1 MVKIRKKCHTFDPVT
16 DIMGILLA
24 TSLSHCD
31 VRRSVAIPGRE
42 FCMTKMVGM
51 IRGIAYK
58 TMFALATVLSCAGI
72 SAQDKGY
79 DVFNP
84 IAKYIAAGD
93 ADKLSAWFSD
103 NLEVT
108 IFSSSNDSSRSQAR
122 QIMRSF
128 FKSYTPRS
136 FDISHKAGRSNMKY
150 ALGTLNAG
158 GEMFLVTLFVSLKD
172 NSYKI
177 QQIKIERL

>member
-1 MVKIRKKCHTFDPVT
+1 MIRK
-16 DIMGILLA
+16 
-24 TSLSHCD
+24 
-31 VRRSVAIPGRE
+31 
-42 FCMTKMVGM
+42 
-51 IRGIAYK
+51 IAYN
-58 TMFALATVLSCAGI
+58 TMFALTALLSCAGI

-84 IAKYIAAGD
+84 IAKYIASGD

-158 GEMFLVTLFVSLKD
+158 GEMFLVTIFVSLKD
-172 NSYKI
+172 DGYRI